1 MYMYVTIRSSWTGD
15 EYDDYFYDQ
24 DGKYSN
30 HDLSYDLTR
39 LSTIERDMLR
49 FLYDAMQFYNNTIIT
64 NDFNWKLIVLIE
76 KKFFWQSKM
85 FYDFNDTET
94 RLPR

>member
-1 MYMYVTIRSSWTGD
+1 MYMYVTIRSSRTGD

-30 HDLSYDLTR
+30 HDLSYDLTQ

-76 KKFFWQSKM
+76 KKVFLTVKNVLRF
-85 FYDFNDTET
+85 
-94 RLPR
+94 